1 VDGDGVSGVTD
12 TMAAAIW
19 ALDFSME
26 CALFGL
32 RYVIFNNDLNS
43 TTNFQ
48 APLGSAP
55 TFTPQATYYGMLMM
69 SIINNM
75 LYTFTTQ
82 TVTSGT
88 SDSIKVYGFY
98 SLTQQGFLFIN
109 KDTNP
114 NASGVVQINIAT
126 SYNISCMYLTASSLS
141 SKNITI
147 AGYSFIPGNFST
159 QGNFALFNYS
169 PDDTGYKVPLKY
181 A

>member
-1 VDGDGVSGVTD
+1 MGGDGVSGVTD

-32 RYVIFNNDLNS
+32 RYVLFNNDLSN

-48 APLGSAP
+48 APFGSAP
-55 TFTPQATYYGMLMM
+55 NFTPQAIYYGMLMM
-69 SIINNM
+69 SIINNF
-75 LYTFTTQ
+75 LYSFTTQ
-82 TVTSGT
+82 TVISGT

-98 SLTQQGFLFIN
+98 SQTQQGFLFIN

-114 NASGVVQINIAT
+114 NASGVVQINSI
-126 SYNISCMYLTASSLS
+126 SSFNISCIYMSASSLS

-147 AGYSFIPGNFST
+147 AGYSFIPGNFSI
-159 QGNFALFNYS
+159 QGNFALFNYT